1 MLYVFLKKYK
11 YILEKNILIYFIII
25 YNKFNIKIAGDIL

>member
-25 YNKFNIKIAGDIL
+25 YNKSNIKIAGDIL